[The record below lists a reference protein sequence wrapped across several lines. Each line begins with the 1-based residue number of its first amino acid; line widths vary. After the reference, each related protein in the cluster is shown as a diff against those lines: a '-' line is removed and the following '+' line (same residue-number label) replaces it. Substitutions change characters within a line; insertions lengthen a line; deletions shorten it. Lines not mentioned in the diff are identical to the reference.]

1 MKTIMLKEQSI
12 PKIEFIDLQA
22 QRRALGESIPQAMQQ
37 VLEQGCYILGP
48 EVSKLEEN
56 LSLYTGAKDVITCS
70 NGTDALRLLLLAYQV
85 GPGDAVFVP
94 TFTFASTAE
103 VVAQANATP
112 IFVDICPHTYNLD
125 IHSLQQAIEI
135 AAKKKLHAKGIIAVD
150 LFGLPANYEA
160 IHEIAC
166 AHDLWVIADAAQSFG
181 GAIQNKKVGTLAST
195 TATSFF
201 PSKPLACYGD
211 GGAIFTTDEKM
222 GTLIRSLRNHG
233 CGQHRYDHIHVGL
246 NSRLDTLQAAIL
258 IEKLRIFPL
267 ERARR
272 KEIAAIYSSLLK
284 DIVQVPTHSPE
295 ITHAWGLYSILCPQ
309 DSRERLVDYLQ
320 SVGIPSNVYYRKPL
334 HLQPAYQHFPRASLK
349 LPNAEAICQKVLS
362 LPMHPYLTN
371 EQAEYI
377 AHHVSHAFCNALAC

>member
-1 MKTIMLKEQSI
+1 MLKQQTVN
-12 PKIEFIDLQA
+12 KIEFIDLQA
-22 QRRALGESIPQAMQQ
+22 QRRALGDSIPQAIQQ
-37 VLEQGCYILGP
+37 VLEQGSYILGP

-56 LSLYTGAKDVITCS
+56 LAIYTGATDVVTCS
-70 NGTDALRLLLLAYQV
+70 NGTDALRLLLLAHQV

-112 IFVDICPHTYNLD
+112 IFVDICPQTYNLD
-125 IHSLQQAIEI
+125 IHSLQQAIET
-135 AAKKKLHAKGIIAVD
+135 AARNKLQPKGIIAVD

-160 IHEIAC
+160 IHEIA
-166 AHDLWVIADAAQSFG
+166 AVHDLWVIADAAQSFG
-181 GAIQNKKVGTLAST
+181 GAIQGKKVGTLAAT

-211 GGAIFTTDEKM
+211 GGAIFTTDDKM

-233 CGQHRYDHIHVGL
+233 CGIHRYDHIHVGL

-267 ERARR
+267 ERERR
-272 KEIAAIYSSLLK
+272 KDIAAIYSHRLK
-284 DIVQVPTHSPE
+284 GVVQIPTHSPE
-295 ITHAWGLYSILCPQ
+295 VTHAWGLYSILCPANT
-309 DSRERLVDYLQ
+309 REKLVNDLQ
-320 SVGIPSNVYYRKPL
+320 AVGIPSNVYYRKPL

-349 LPNAEAICQKVLS
+349 LPNAESISQRVLS

-371 EQAEYI
+371 EQVEYI
-377 AHHVSHAFCNALAC
+377 AENVRAAL